1 TGLKREDEITP
12 RLEEAARR
20 DSKNVPLQYVLA
32 DRYRETGQVEK
43 ADALYKALLTS
54 QPTPQ
59 TYRALAASLLK
70 RRKAGDLLKVI
81 CEAAGRPS
89 GLEAVSPQ
97 LQAAAA
103 DDALAEAMLDAGLEQ
118 LQAKRPTLPPT
129 AINIL
134 GFIANPDRGAD
145 KKGRLD
151 RLIKLQRLL
160 LAQNPSPQMYREIAD
175 TLRRM
180 DQYAEA

>member
-1 TGLKREDEITP
+1 M
-12 RLEEAARR
+12 
-20 DSKNVPLQYVLA
+20 LA

-43 ADALYKALLTS
+43 ADALYKSLLSS

-70 RRKAGDLLKVI
+70 RKKASELLKVI
-81 CEAAGRPS
+81 CEAAGRPN

-103 DDALAEAMLDAGLEQ
+103 DDTLAEAMLDAGIAQ
-118 LQAKRPTLPPT
+118 LQAKPPALPKS
-129 AINIL
+129 AITIL
-134 GFIANPDRGAD
+134 GFIANPDRGAN
-145 KKGRLD
+145 KKARLD

-160 LAQNPSPQMYREIAD
+160 LAQNPTAQMYREVAD
-175 TLRRM
+175 TLRQM
-180 DQYAEA
+180 EQYAEAAATLEQMMEKYPGRRTPGC